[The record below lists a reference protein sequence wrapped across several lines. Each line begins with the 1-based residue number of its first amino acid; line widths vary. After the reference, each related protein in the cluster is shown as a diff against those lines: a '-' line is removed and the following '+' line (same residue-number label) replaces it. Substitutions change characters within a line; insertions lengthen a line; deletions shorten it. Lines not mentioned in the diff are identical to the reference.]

1 MKPEEQKEEIVKYIS
16 ALETTYNDMIRNL
29 KERLEKL
36 QRQLVK
42 ARSQGAN
49 EVS

>member
-1 MKPEEQKEEIVKYIS
+1 MKPDEQKDEIVKYIQ

-29 KERLEKL
+29 KERNEKL

-42 ARSQGAN
+42 VRS
-49 EVS
+49 